1 MVNKWSV
8 LYKLF
13 PYRLGK
19 TNKPRNLGGGDMT
32 DPVKLTQTIQDLI
45 VQLGAINPTLVT
57 VFANKADID
66 VQTIIDW
73 FAQTR
78 FIKSDENT
86 FF

>member
-1 MVNKWSV
+1 
-8 LYKLF
+8 
-13 PYRLGK
+13 
-19 TNKPRNLGGGDMT
+19 MT